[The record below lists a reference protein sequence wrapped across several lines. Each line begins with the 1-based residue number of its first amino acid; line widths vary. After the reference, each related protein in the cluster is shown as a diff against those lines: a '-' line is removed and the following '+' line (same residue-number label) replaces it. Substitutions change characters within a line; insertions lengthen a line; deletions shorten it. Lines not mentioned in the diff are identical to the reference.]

1 MNVFVM
7 LVFIFGMGS
16 IFGWLLE
23 VLYRH
28 FTDKEKRWYN
38 PGFCVGPW
46 LPIYGISLIVVF
58 LITYFNDNDF
68 IVNPILRRII
78 LFIVI
83 GLFISFLE
91 LISGIIMLK
100 VFNLRLWDYRDE
112 RFNFHGFICLKY
124 TLFWIFLAAIYY
136 FLIHEKVYNSV
147 VWLSSNLI
155 FSFFVG
161 AFFSIFVA
169 DVIYSGNV
177 IAKIKSYAND
187 KGIIVKFDEL
197 KDRLRREQKINES
210 RVTFFTFM
218 LKENI
223 AKLISGEKK

>member
-28 FTDKEKRWYN
+28 FADKEKRWYN

-68 IVNPILRRII
+68 IANPIFRRII

-112 RFNFHGFICLKY
+112 KFNFHGFICLKY

-161 AFFSIFVA
+161 AFFSIFIA

-177 IAKIKSYAND
+177 IAKIKNYAND

-197 KDRLRREQKINES
+197 KDKLKREQKINES
-210 RVTFFTFM
+210 KVTFFTFM